1 MTVESIL
8 LLLTVVTGMVDVVSF
23 LALGRVFTANMTGNI
38 VLLGFAVAATPGVS
52 IKRSCTAM
60 FAFLGGASIGGRMS
74 LGKSTAPA
82 ALAFGTEALLLLM
95 AGSIAFILSGTLRLY
110 SVIAITAVAMGIRNV
125 AVRKLAIPD
134 LTTTVL
140 TLTITGLASE
150 SILAGG
156 SNQRLGRGSAAIL
169 AMGGGAAMGARML
182 AFSMA
187 LPLCVGGITV
197 GTCAFAMFRIES
209 KGSE

>member
-8 LLLTVVTGMVDVVSF
+8 LLLTVVTGLVDAVSF

-38 VLLGFAVAATPGVS
+38 VLLGFAVAGTPGLS
-52 IKRSCTAM
+52 IKRSCTAL

-74 LGKSTAPA
+74 LGNSTTPA
-82 ALAFGTEALLLLM
+82 ALAFGTEAVLLAM
-95 AGSIAFILSGTLRLY
+95 AGIIAFILPGPLRLHLL
-110 SVIAITAVAMGIRNV
+110 IAITALAMGIRNV
-125 AVRKLAIPD
+125 AVRKLAVPD

-156 SNQRLGRGSAAIL
+156 TNQRLGRRSAAIL
-169 AMGGGAAMGARML
+169 AMGGGAAIGARML
-182 AFSMA
+182 AFSVA
-187 LPLCVGGITV
+187 LPLCVAGITV
-197 GTCAFAMFRIES
+197 GACAFAMFRIES
-209 KGSE
+209 KGNE